1 MAATRPSGST
11 PLPAA
16 GNRPSVIAIDG
27 DAMRGVTVGTAT
39 GLYAKELVERANM
52 AGKATTGKIWQGNY
66 EFGEEAA
73 DDQSRDT
80 GRVARPCLLGVTSK
94 NGVAIRQL
102 FEFWLGAKQ

>member
-52 AGKATTGKIWQGNY
+52 AERKIWQGNY

-73 DDQSRDT
+73 DDPRSP
-80 GRVARPCLLGVTSK
+80 GG
-94 NGVAIRQL
+94 
-102 FEFWLGAKQ
+102 

>member
-52 AGKATTGKIWQGNY
+52 AERRRQAKIWQGNY

-73 DDQSRDT
+73 DDH
-80 GRVARPCLLGVTSK
+80 GRGGELGPACLEFTSK

-102 FEFWLGAKQ
+102 FEFGCGAKQ

>member
-52 AGKATTGKIWQGNY
+52 LRRKSGKAIMSSGRKQRTTPD
-66 EFGEEAA
+66 FDGE
-73 DDQSRDT
+73 
-80 GRVARPCLLGVTSK
+80 G
-94 NGVAIRQL
+94 
-102 FEFWLGAKQ
+102 

>member
-1 MAATRPSGST
+1 MAAVRPSGST

-52 AGKATTGKIWQGNY
+52 
-66 EFGEEAA
+66 
-73 DDQSRDT
+73 
-80 GRVARPCLLGVTSK
+80 LGDE
-94 NGVAIRQL
+94 NLARQL
-102 FEFWLGAKQ
+102 

>member
-52 AGKATTGKIWQGNY
+52 AEGRQKSGKAIMSSGRKQRTTPREG
-66 EFGEEAA
+66 
-73 DDQSRDT
+73 
-80 GRVARPCLLGVTSK
+80 
-94 NGVAIRQL
+94 
-102 FEFWLGAKQ
+102 